1 MGRGGRYPG
10 AEDYA
15 APAHAGGAGSHTQ
28 GPVSVEWVDEQEF
41 AASLQSTSYLRQ
53 HE

>member
-15 APAHAGGAGSHTQ
+15 APAHAGQGAGQ
-28 GPVSVEWVDEQEF
+28 GGPVSVEWVDEQEF

>member
-15 APAHAGGAGSHTQ
+15 APAHAGGPGSL